1 MKKITLAAN
10 WKMYLSELNSVA
22 FTKKMN
28 KHKEV
33 LSDKDIILFPSP
45 ACIRS
50 VKDTLALDNI
60 HVGMQD
66 CDINVDSAVT
76 GGVSITSID
85 VDYCIVGHSETR
97 NKTLIK
103 PVSMVNDNQLMGLK
117 LNNVLV
123 LAGIRGIYCVGET
136 KEERNNG
143 LTESVINDQLSIFK
157 RGETKT
163 YIDNEELGLSNNLII
178 AYEPVWSIGSGML
191 PSNDEIYNIL
201 SLIKN
206 KLNDYCPSAN
216 VRLFYGGSVNKDNVD
231 KLLEIDLI
239 DGFLVG
245 SASANF
251 DSFIEIVKRIK

>member
-10 WKMYLSELNSVA
+10 WKMYLNELNSVA

-28 KHKEV
+28 EYKEI

-66 CDINVDSAVT
+66 CDISVDSAVT
-76 GGVSITSID
+76 GGVSIKSID

-103 PVSMVNDNQLMGLK
+103 PVSMVNDNQLMSSK
-117 LNNVLV
+117 LDNVLV
-123 LAGIRGIYCVGET
+123 LAGIKGIYCVGET

-157 RGETKT
+157 GGIKT

-191 PSNDEIYNIL
+191 PSNNEIYNIL

-206 KLNDYCPSAN
+206 KLNDYCPNAN

-245 SASANF
+245 SASADF
-251 DSFIEIVKRIK
+251 DSFIKIVKRIK